1 MLMDPVDVV
10 GGVAGD
16 VGVVV
21 GAVAADVA
29 AVEAE
34 EMGDALNSE
43 ADAANEGTSEMEAA
57 EVTYDDS
64 ACDDCTCPSFE
75 VEHFCQLDCSSTD
88 SKVHR
93 KFRPLALRWAI
104 RERA

>member
-10 GGVAGD
+10 AETGGVAGD
-16 VGVVV
+16 VV
-21 GAVAADVA
+21 GAAAGVA

-34 EMGDALNSE
+34 EMGAALNLE
-43 ADAANEGTSEMEAA
+43 ADAANEGTSEMEAV
-57 EVTYDDS
+57 EVTYGDS

-75 VEHFCQLDCSSTD
+75 VEHFCQLDYSSTD